1 MNDTKKILL
10 YAAGVYLT
18 FICSGLYLAHG
29 EETAQGLP
37 PGPNPPLSSNSYGSV
52 PKHYVVPYVTKTDPL
67 MRRRES
73 KSCREYLAL
82 CERSCR
88 ERGTLFK
95 FQCIGQDFQPFQDHF
110 RCTCADDLYV
120 QRQSPRN
127 EPVQPIMVQEE
138 SNAEPEQ

>member
-1 MNDTKKILL
+1 MKRILIVSV
-10 YAAGVYLT
+10 AAGFLFFGV
-18 FICSGLYLAHG
+18 GLYLAQG

-52 PKHYVVPYVTKTDPL
+52 PQRYVVPSITKTDPL

-95 FQCIGQDFQPFQDHF
+95 FQCIGKDFQPFQDHF
-110 RCTCADDLYV
+110 RCQCADDLYV
-120 QRQSPRN
+120 QRQAPAQAIQ
-127 EPVQPIMVQEE
+127 VKEE
-138 SNAEPEQ
+138 QTGEREQ